1 VKALPAALGVVL
13 IGVLGWLFWPR
24 PAGPLTLRADTSA
37 SRVTVTMDRPRLG
50 TTDLTLTLTAPDGT
64 AQPGAFLLA
73 QATMPL
79 MGYATPQVAAA
90 AAGGGRYT
98 VAAVHLM
105 TTGPWELRLAITLR
119 GGSEQ
124 DLLLPFDVTG

>member
-1 VKALPAALGVVL
+1 MKALPAAAGVVVL
-13 IGVLGWLFWPR
+13 GLLGWLVWPR
-24 PAGPLTLRADTSA
+24 SPGPLTLRAGTTA
-37 SRVTVTMDRPRLG
+37 SRVAVAVARPRLG
-50 TTDLTLTLTAPDGT
+50 TTDLTLTLTSPGGA
-64 AQPGAFLLA
+64 AQPGAFILA

-79 MGYATPQVAAA
+79 MGYATPQVAAT

-105 TTGPWELRLAITLR
+105 TTGPWELRLAITPR
-119 GGSEQ
+119 GGSEE

>member
-1 VKALPAALGVVL
+1 MKALLAVLGVVAL
-13 IGVLGWLFWPR
+13 GVLGWLFWPH
-24 PAGPLTLRADTSA
+24 PPGPLTLRAGTSA
-37 SRVTVTMDRPRLG
+37 SRVTVTVERPRLG
-50 TTDLTLTLTAPDGT
+50 TTDLTLTLAAPSGA
-64 AQPGAFLLA
+64 AQPGAFVQA

-79 MGYATPQVAAA
+79 MGYATPQVAAT

-105 TTGPWELRLAITLR
+105 TTGPWELRLAITPR
-119 GGSEQ
+119 GGSRE